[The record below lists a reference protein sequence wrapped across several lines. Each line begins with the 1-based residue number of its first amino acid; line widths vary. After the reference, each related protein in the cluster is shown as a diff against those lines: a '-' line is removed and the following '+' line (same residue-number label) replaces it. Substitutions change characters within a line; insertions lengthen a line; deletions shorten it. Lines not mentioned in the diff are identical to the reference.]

1 LEKNNNNVIMKET
14 HFENVNNI
22 DQKSIKVKNKFFK
35 NIDKKGLVTYVC
47 AFLEGKHEVLLKM
60 PITK

>member
-1 LEKNNNNVIMKET
+1 MKET